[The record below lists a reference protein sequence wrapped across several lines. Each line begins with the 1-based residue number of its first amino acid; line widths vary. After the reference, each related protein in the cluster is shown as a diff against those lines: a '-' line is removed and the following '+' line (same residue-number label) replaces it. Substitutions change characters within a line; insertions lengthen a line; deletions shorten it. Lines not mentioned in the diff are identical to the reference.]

1 MRRNRKFKKGAASFY
16 IVAFST
22 LILMILATSF
32 AAVIIS
38 EITRTSND
46 DLSQSAYDSAM
57 AGVEDAKLAFYSY
70 RNCVAQ
76 GDAMNAECR
85 GIVDKMNEQD
95 CDMVSDIL
103 GRTTVEGGGVII
115 QETNVSNNM
124 QQAYTCVEIDDS
136 LEEYASS
143 LSTSNIIDVIE
154 PKFDDGVTAAQ
165 IGEIQVNWYE
175 DQGKVKTYADY
186 SNPITFQSDSDKIPN
201 PPVLFV
207 AVLQTAENF
216 KMSDFETSIGD
227 TTDRGMVYLVPAE
240 SISQAVAD
248 NAQSV
253 GAYKESGKNIVGA
266 DGLVRSNSKTAMTG
280 DKATNRPY
288 SVFCDPNGSAQY
300 LCSATIQLPEPVGGA
315 RSDETFTVVV
325 GLPYGKGETDFTVE
339 FRCKDGSP
347 CGNHVP
353 DETGAISNEVNLKG
367 VQVQIDSTGKANDL
381 FRRVQVRLKNEDHS
395 VLSIMGPL
403 ELLGTDGNP
412 ALKKDYRVGC
422 EGNFTDEDRG
432 NCPD

>member
-143 LSTSNIIDVIE
+143 LSTSNMIDVIE

-207 AVLQTAENF
+207 AVLQ
-216 KMSDFETSIGD
+216 IG
-227 TTDRGMVYLVPAE
+227 RA
-240 SISQAVAD
+240 
-248 NAQSV
+248 
-253 GAYKESGKNIVGA
+253 
-266 DGLVRSNSKTAMTG
+266 
-280 DKATNRPY
+280 
-288 SVFCDPNGSAQY
+288 
-300 LCSATIQLPEPVGGA
+300 
-315 RSDETFTVVV
+315 
-325 GLPYGKGETDFTVE
+325 
-339 FRCKDGSP
+339 
-347 CGNHVP
+347 HV
-353 DETGAISNEVNLKG
+353 
-367 VQVQIDSTGKANDL
+367 
-381 FRRVQVRLKNEDHS
+381 
-395 VLSIMGPL
+395 
-403 ELLGTDGNP
+403 
-412 ALKKDYRVGC
+412 
-422 EGNFTDEDRG
+422 
-432 NCPD
+432 